1 MERTKKFI
9 LKKIQKIFLFVKICE
24 KKCRQKE
31 LKAFTLIEINETKT
45 RN

>member
-1 MERTKKFI
+1 MERTRKLI
-9 LKKIQKIFLFVKICE
+9 LKKIQRIFLFVKTCE

-31 LKAFTLIEINETKT
+31 LKAFTMIEINEIKT

>member
-9 LKKIQKIFLFVKICE
+9 LKKYKRYFYSLKFV

-31 LKAFTLIEINETKT
+31 LKAFTLIEINEIKT

>member
-1 MERTKKFI
+1 MERTRKLI
-9 LKKIQKIFLFVKICE
+9 LKKIQRIFLFVKICE

-31 LKAFTLIEINETKT
+31 LKAFTLIEISEIKT